1 MNDAVTY
8 ISRYSMQAGNSQLL
22 NERIQDLTLNVGY
35 KWLAFTASYGHCK
48 NPITQ
53 WAYLTDGD
61 AALIKHINLDKPV
74 NTIGAYISATPRAG
88 IWSLNATAGV
98 EKQDLW
104 LDLED
109 IHVPE
114 GTRRA
119 YFDKPVFT
127 FNAFNTFSFKHDWK
141 IDINFMFRSRG
152 HQLNFYNDYDYMNLG
167 VVVQKSFLKDKSLT
181 IRAAVLDILQH
192 SGMNEYSDMGYYK
205 IQQNNVFSTH
215 KFQVSV
221 YYRLNS
227 TRSKYK
233 GTGAGK
239 DAQERMKS

>member
-1 MNDAVTY
+1 M
-8 ISRYSMQAGNSQLL
+8 
-22 NERIQDLTLNVGY
+22 
-35 KWLAFTASYGHCK
+35 
-48 NPITQ
+48 
-53 WAYLTDGD
+53 
-61 AALIKHINLDKPV
+61 
-74 NTIGAYISATPRAG
+74 NTIGAYLSATPRVG

-104 LDLED
+104 LDLDD

-114 GTRRA
+114 GTRRV

-141 IDINFMFRSRG
+141 VDVNFMFRSHG
-152 HQLNFYNDYDYMNLG
+152 HQLNFYNDCDNIRLNL
-167 VVVQKSFLKDKSLT
+167 VVQKSFLKKSLT
-181 IRAAVLDILQH
+181 VRAAVLDLLQH
-192 SGMNEYSDMGYYK
+192 SWMNEYSDMGYYQ
-205 IQQNNVFSTH
+205 IQQNNRFSTH

-221 YYRLNS
+221 FYRLNS